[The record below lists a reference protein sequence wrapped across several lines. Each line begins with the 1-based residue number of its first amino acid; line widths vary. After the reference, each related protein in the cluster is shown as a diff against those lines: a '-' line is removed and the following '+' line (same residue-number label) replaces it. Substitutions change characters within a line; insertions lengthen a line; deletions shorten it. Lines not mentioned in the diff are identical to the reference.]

1 MKETDVAAAVVKWLR
16 EDGWDVYQE
25 VSCTSGVA
33 DIVATRDGRVWIVE
47 TKTTLS
53 FALIDQARDR
63 LKHAHWVSVA
73 VPAARRPETASWI
86 LRYFGIGLL
95 LQTGYKGG
103 EVKESI
109 EPRTN
114 RAGHR
119 GAKKLLAGLVPE
131 QRDFAAAGSQHGG
144 YWTPFKATCKNA
156 LSYVNVHGACTAKA
170 LMDGIKHHYRTSA
183 TARSTFI
190 QRIEAGVVPGLRID
204 RSVSPL
210 RVVPEG
216 KKNAQA
222 RLL

>member
-1 MKETDVAAAVVKWLR
+1 MKETDVGAAVVKWLR
-16 EDGWDVYQE
+16 RDGWDVYQE
-25 VSCTSGVA
+25 VSCRSGVA

-73 VPAARRPETASWI
+73 VPSAKRSETAYWA

-95 LQTGYKGG
+95 LKMDYTG
-103 EVKESI
+103 EVRESI

-114 RAGHR
+114 RAGHQ
-119 GAKKLLAGLVPE
+119 GAKKLISTLVPE
-131 QRDFAAAGSQHGG
+131 QHDFAAAGTAHGG
-144 YWTPFKATCKNA
+144 YWTPFKATCRNA
-156 LSYVNVHGACTAKA
+156 LDFVKVHGACTAKD
-170 LMDGIKHHYRTSA
+170 LIDGIKHHYRTSA
-183 TARSTFI
+183 TARTTLI

-204 RSVSPL
+204 RSVKPL